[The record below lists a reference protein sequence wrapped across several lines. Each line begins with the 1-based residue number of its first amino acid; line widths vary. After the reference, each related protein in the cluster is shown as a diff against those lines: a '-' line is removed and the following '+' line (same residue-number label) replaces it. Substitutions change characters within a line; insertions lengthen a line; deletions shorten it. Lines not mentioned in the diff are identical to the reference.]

1 MLFQKQIDQLAHL
14 AVSNKF
20 MPREQ
25 GLKNDGPKGDPKGTS
40 IVDTL
45 LSMRYAA
52 LTVGGATLAAFL
64 YYRQYAAPHAS
75 DEDKYDKSRL
85 VNAKS
90 DVMGAQDGKINS
102 VKDSV
107 SMVKEQNKIMNSK
120 LSMIFLKA
128 SKAAKEAYRK
138 KAYKGVSDAI
148 LSLPYAIGS
157 PNSPTGLQMGTK
169 GKHKVPSI
177 GISSGNKIDE
187 YLKTGRI
194 KVFEAEYGIGFDGP
208 DVEDVAIVKEKE
220 KRNHLRRL
228 KYQKGM
234 GEKIFPVDGMIVDL
248 ETSIPRKGALHSIF
262 EIGAITTMKVENTV
276 GETFNCMVDFDLEKV
291 PVKSHEDIEKRLEDL
306 GQDAKFTL
314 KFWKQHVLTPKF
326 GWNNRKVFAEKI
338 MESRANW
345 AKVIERYGN
354 GTEAKIPMTYEVMS
368 KIKEEYGS
376 YFFFPQSYALKTF
389 LNYTMRVQ
397 RYISNYNNKNDN
409 NLYWYAHNGNS
420 FDFSV
425 LEKSCWRLKIG
436 LDVNRKII
444 VKPETPKESL
454 KADDALWKLHN
465 IKVYRKNPAGLNI
478 VGFDTLLFARLKVGK
493 GWATSN
499 KRAGHSQESLYARY
513 TSKYPNLAAQPADD
527 GALETYDAHNA
538 VDDCRAL
545 LKLMKAIDE
554 YLGSS

>member
-1 MLFQKQIDQLAHL
+1 
-14 AVSNKF
+14 
-20 MPREQ
+20 MPHEQ
-25 GLKNDGPKGDPKGTS
+25 RLNNGESKGEPKGSS

-45 LSMRYAA
+45 LSLRYAA

-64 YYRQYAAPHAS
+64 YYRQYAAPRGS
-75 DEDKYDKSRL
+75 DEDKDDKSSR

-90 DVMGAQDGKINS
+90 GVMGAQVTKLKP
-102 VKDSV
+102 VTDSV

-120 LSMIFLKA
+120 LSIIFLKA
-128 SKAAKEAYRK
+128 SKAAKEDYRK
-138 KAYKGVSDAI
+138 KAYKSVSDAI

-234 GEKIFPVDGMIVDL
+234 GEKIFPADGMIVDL

-276 GETFNCMVDFDLEKV
+276 GETFNCMVDFDLEKL

-326 GWNNRKVFAEKI
+326 GWNSRKVFAEKI

-376 YFFFPQSYALKTF
+376 YFFS
-389 LNYTMRVQ
+389 R
-397 RYISNYNNKNDN
+397 
-409 NLYWYAHNGNS
+409 
-420 FDFSV
+420 
-425 LEKSCWRLKIG
+425 
-436 LDVNRKII
+436 
-444 VKPETPKESL
+444 
-454 KADDALWKLHN
+454 
-465 IKVYRKNPAGLNI
+465 
-478 VGFDTLLFARLKVGK
+478 
-493 GWATSN
+493 
-499 KRAGHSQESLYARY
+499 
-513 TSKYPNLAAQPADD
+513 
-527 GALETYDAHNA
+527 
-538 VDDCRAL
+538 
-545 LKLMKAIDE
+545 
-554 YLGSS
+554 SSML